1 MCAALNRFWPRVRR
15 VARPGVW
22 LALACLGAGCEE
34 MVSRQYSHD
43 VGDLSR
49 ADRID
54 VSYELGWNPRSGKL
68 EAPPVARV
76 TDRQRIAKVAA
87 FIGRYRDGWN
97 IVVSSSPEWRLLAF
111 HDGDRLLT
119 KIGVYDRGITHDGKA
134 RALTPAEVAELVDLL
149 GVPWPPQKSP
159 QGPPPGGKVP

>member
-1 MCAALNRFWPRVRR
+1 MCAALHGFWPR
-15 VARPGVW
+15 ARDGARLGVW
-22 LALACLGAGCEE
+22 LALACLVTGCEA

-54 VSYELGWNPRSGKL
+54 VTFELRWNAQSGKL

-76 TDRQRIAKVAA
+76 TYRQRIAKVAA
-87 FIGRYRDGWN
+87 FVGRYRDRWTTILSG
-97 IVVSSSPEWRLLAF
+97 SPAWRHLAF

-119 KIGVYDRGITHDGKA
+119 EIGVFERGITHDSKA
-134 RALTPAEVAELVDLL
+134 RLLSPAEVAELVDLL
-149 GVPWPPQKSP
+149 GVPWPSLKNP
-159 QGPPPGGKVP
+159 QGPARTDKAP